1 MTKPDRCRQP
11 RRITAPK
18 RPEPGRYAPAQR
30 LHSLRTFLN
39 STGGASIY
47 DIAER
52 FDVSART
59 AIRYLEAL
67 RRAGEPLFD
76 QTVGKRKVWRLVPTS
91 RTNTLTL
98 STSQMMSLFL
108 SRRVFDFLDGTGF
121 KEDLDDVFAK
131 LEATIKKQ
139 DTAAGRNLDR
149 KIYDVNEAPH
159 IYQGR
164 SEHVNAILTGLLK
177 EQRLAVVHESVRGQA
192 RFEIDPYT
200 LLVYKKGLYLAGFS
214 HRHGEI
220 RTFALDGFS
229 DVEWL
234 RGQGFQYPRDFHPA
248 HLYEGAFG
256 IIRGEPVHIRIRF
269 SAKVARYVTRR
280 RWHPSQRFKDVPGGV
295 EMEMDVRGST
305 EVLSWV
311 LGFGKEAEVIEPST
325 LRETVQIELQRSLDS
340 YK

>member
-1 MTKPDRCRQP
+1 MTKPGERAKHRE
-11 RRITAPK
+11 ITNEKEAMDV
-18 RPEPGRYAPAQR
+18 RYAPAQR
-30 LHSLRTFLN
+30 LHALRAFLN
-39 STGGASIY
+39 SPSGASVY
-47 DIAER
+47 DIAEK

-59 AIRYLEAL
+59 AIRYVEAL

-76 QTVGKRKVWRLVPTS
+76 EVVGKRKVWRLMPTS
-91 RTNTLTL
+91 RTKTLTL

-108 SRRVFDFLDGTGF
+108 SRRVFDFLEGTGF

-131 LEATIKKQ
+131 LEATLKKQ
-139 DTAAGRNLDR
+139 DTAFGRNLDR

-159 IYQGR
+159 VYEGR

-200 LLVYKKGLYLAGFS
+200 LLVYKKGLYLAGWS

-229 DVEWL
+229 EVEWL
-234 RGQGFQYPRDFHPA
+234 RGQGFDYPKDYHPA
-248 HLYEGAFG
+248 RLYEGAFG
-256 IIRGEPVHIRIRF
+256 IFGGEPSHVRIRF

-280 RWHPSQRFKDVPGGV
+280 RWHPSQRFKNVAGGI

-305 EVLSWV
+305 EIVSWL
-311 LGFGKEAEVIEPST
+311 LGFGKEAEVLEPQE
-325 LRETVQIELQRSLDS
+325 LRSSIARELESALAS
-340 YK
+340 YQ